1 MTMRRIVFV
10 LISAFAT
17 VVMGASAALADS
29 PHFLFANNS
38 ISNTTGTLTTSFK
51 EVGLGTGTT
60 SVTITLSA
68 DASAVYQCFN
78 NGGNHPK
85 AGNKETVSAALQTS
99 GTFPVRNGQTTG
111 SLSVGPPGPGD
122 FSCPSGQTLFLQ
134 SVTYSNT
141 VVSDAAG
148 NSLGATPDPIS
159 SGTL

>member
-60 SVTITLSA
+60 SVTITLTA
-68 DASAVYQCFN
+68 NGSAVY
-78 NGGNHPK
+78 
-85 AGNKETVSAALQTS
+85 
-99 GTFPVRNGQTTG
+99 
-111 SLSVGPPGPGD
+111 
-122 FSCPSGQTLFLQ
+122 
-134 SVTYSNT
+134 
-141 VVSDAAG
+141 
-148 NSLGATPDPIS
+148 
-159 SGTL
+159 